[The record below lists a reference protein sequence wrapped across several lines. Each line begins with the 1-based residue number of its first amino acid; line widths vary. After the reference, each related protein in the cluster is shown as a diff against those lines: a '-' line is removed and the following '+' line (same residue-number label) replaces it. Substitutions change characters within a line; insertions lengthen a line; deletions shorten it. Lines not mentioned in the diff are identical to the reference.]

1 MKKIQQLKCRLG
13 GGENSMRKGVVD
25 SFEDNGELVVIELED
40 KTTIA
45 VPKDKFICEVHVN
58 DVVYETESGMWQVD
72 REETKSKLEEVQN
85 LMDELWEKEE

>member
-1 MKKIQQLKCRLG
+1 
-13 GGENSMRKGVVD
+13 MRKAVVD

-58 DVVYETESGMWQVD
+58 DVVYETESGLWQVD
-72 REETKSKLEEVQN
+72 
-85 LMDELWEKEE
+85 KE

>member
-1 MKKIQQLKCRLG
+1 M
-13 GGENSMRKGVVD
+13 
-25 SFEDNGELVVIELED
+25 ED

-58 DVVYETESGMWQVD
+58 DVVYETDSVCGGQEGD
-72 REETKSKLEEVQN
+72 KSKLEEVQS

>member
-1 MKKIQQLKCRLG
+1 
-13 GGENSMRKGVVD
+13 MRKGVVD

-58 DVVYETESGMWQVD
+58 DVVYETESGLWQVD

>member
-1 MKKIQQLKCRLG
+1 
-13 GGENSMRKGVVD
+13 MRKGVVD

-58 DVVYETESGMWQVD
+58 DVVYETESVCGRW
-72 REETKSKLEEVQN
+72 TKRRQKASLKRCKTSWMN
-85 LMDELWEKEE
+85 FGRKKSDAGK

>member
-1 MKKIQQLKCRLG
+1 
-13 GGENSMRKGVVD
+13 MRKAVVD

-45 VPKDKFICEVHVN
+45 VPKDKFICEVYVN
-58 DVVYETESGMWQVD
+58 DVVYETESGLWQVD

>member
-1 MKKIQQLKCRLG
+1 
-13 GGENSMRKGVVD
+13 MRKGVVD

-58 DVVYETESGMWQVD
+58 DVVYETESGLWQVD
-72 REETKSKLEEVQN
+72 KEETKSKLEECKTSWMN
-85 LMDELWEKEE
+85 FGRKKSDAGK